1 MCQNIIPILRC
12 EDFYM
17 LSSKTFFAKWQWW
30 GRVWRGSRSSKDGWA
45 PSETESGIQIQ
56 VCVFSLQILRLS
68 ALCGQIW
75 QIFWGV
81 MTLGRQVK
89 SSPNFSSFGQ
99 QRAEKRNIWRGKHTN
114 LNLNSGLCS
123 EKKEM
128 PVLDA
133 ELLWELLYFRPSL
146 GVKKC
151 LFFLLLTVQSPAK
164 WREL

>member
-1 MCQNIIPILRC
+1 MSTQIAV
-12 EDFYM
+12 
-17 LSSKTFFAKWQWW
+17 LSQGFVHFIQTLLQTKLCVKISYPYLDVRTFTCCPRKLFLPNDSD
-30 GRVWRGSRSSKDGWA
+30 GGECGVWRGSRSSKDGWA

-133 ELLWELLYFRPSL
+133 ELLWELL
-146 GVKKC
+146 
-151 LFFLLLTVQSPAK
+151 
-164 WREL
+164 